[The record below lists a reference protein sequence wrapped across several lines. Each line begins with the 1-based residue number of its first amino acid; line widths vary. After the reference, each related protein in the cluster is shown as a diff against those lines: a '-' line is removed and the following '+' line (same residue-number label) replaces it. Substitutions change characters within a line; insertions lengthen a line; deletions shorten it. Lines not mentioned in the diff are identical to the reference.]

1 MTLSKFI
8 IFFAK
13 RKRDCGTVA
22 PTFNALLSLMEE
34 FDPGTLQQCIRER
47 AASAIPGR
55 RHRAT
60 PSPMLANVDMEG
72 GGGGSGGSQASS
84 PDSPHLQNQHA
95 AALPTDTDNAA
106 ARPAA
111 SEPRGGP
118 YSAAPSTGLPARP
131 AAAEQRPVLLPHRP
145 TTSLANITDAA
156 GANNTSSS
164 GGRVLTTS
172 VPTLTPPHPMLHQ
185 ACHPLPRL
193 VPVSVSVLVL
203 RDCRCCCSHRFTLTY
218 QSSAPAAA
226 GCSRGD

>member
-1 MTLSKFI
+1 MSVQAQPPLHGDGASPHAHCRLEAGQEDGDQMTLSKFI

-131 AAAEQRPVLLPHRP
+131 AAAEQRP
-145 TTSLANITDAA
+145 
-156 GANNTSSS
+156 
-164 GGRVLTTS
+164 
-172 VPTLTPPHPMLHQ
+172 
-185 ACHPLPRL
+185 
-193 VPVSVSVLVL
+193 
-203 RDCRCCCSHRFTLTY
+203 
-218 QSSAPAAA
+218 
-226 GCSRGD
+226 